1 MQSKIRT
8 EFFFFSRDPQNQNQ
22 CVSTVFFYDSLYFG
36 FRTY

>member
-8 EFFFFSRDPQNQNQ
+8 EFFFSRDPQNQNQ

-36 FRTY
+36 FCSY

>member
-1 MQSKIRT
+1 MQSKLKT
-8 EFFFFSRDPQNQNQ
+8 EFFSRDPQNQNQ